1 MDQMNKRPAMLRLVM
16 PWSWQ
21 KAQKLFFLD
30 ETSVS
35 KLKFYCLFHRG
46 SVIVPRLEQSN
57 VIQIELKEDPSDDL
71 GDANIKTVK
80 ENKVVLSLS
89 FKELENMYTSEE
101 SKYFE
106 NMINNFY
113 KNWKSVN
120 LGSSNVSRF
129 ISFSRNP
136 GPLFEGYFLF
146 KSKIF
151 R

>member
-1 MDQMNKRPAMLRLVM
+1 M
-16 PWSWQ
+16 
-21 KAQKLFFLD
+21 
-30 ETSVS
+30 
-35 KLKFYCLFHRG
+35 
-46 SVIVPRLEQSN
+46 IVPRLEQSN
-57 VIQIELKEDPSDDL
+57 VIQIELKEEPSDDI
-71 GDANIKTVK
+71 GDANTKTA
-80 ENKVVLSLS
+80 EEQKVVLSLTV
-89 FKELENMYTSEE
+89 KELENMYTSEE

-136 GPLFEGYFLF
+136 GPLFEGYFLY
-146 KSKIF
+146 KSKLF